1 MGLLGIIFGQKRVVI
16 NSKDSGVGGILGN
29 LAGSLPLSLNTLT
42 GIVVDATV
50 SEEHVSTADLTENP
64 VEDGAKVTDHVQL
77 KPSQLTIEGVI
88 SDTPLGY
95 AVIGNIQN
103 LVRSVATLFGRSSRS
118 TDAFNNLRKLQES
131 RKPFTVITGL
141 KRYTNM
147 IMTDLSVPRTATT
160 GGAIHFRAVMKEI
173 RIVKSKSAG
182 GGSLSS
188 SVSDLGSPTKDLGS
202 KVTDAVPVSSPLS
215 ATSNSVSAESQGS
228 NLFKL
233 AKWAGG

>member
-103 LVRSVATLFGRSSRS
+103 LVRSVATLFGLSSRS

>member
-1 MGLLGIIFGQKRVVI
+1 MSVLGILFGQKRTI
-16 NSKDSGVGGILGN
+16 IGGKDDGVGGVLSR
-29 LAGSLPLSLNTLT
+29 LSADLPKFLNTTT
-42 GIVVDATV
+42 GIVVDATI
-50 SEEHVSTADLTENP
+50 SEEHTSSCDLTENP

-77 KPSQLTIEGVI
+77 KPSELTIEGVI
-88 SDTPLGY
+88 SDSPLGY
-95 AVIGNIQN
+95 AIIGNIQN